1 MKGDYGSMIWVN
13 DEEGHEFVCSADFE
27 HLNEKRFENLTD
39 EEKRTCED
47 VNQIVGT
54 ERW

>member
-1 MKGDYGSMIWVN
+1 MKGDYGSLVWVN
-13 DEEGHEFVCSADFE
+13 DAKGKEYVCTVNKE
-27 HLNEKRFENLTD
+27 HLNEKKFENLSSS
-39 EEKRTCED
+39 ERKSCAN